1 MEEMNLKMPG
11 FTRIPKPLIKLIHYP
26 PQFFYAIG
34 LGRLLGKFVLLLT
47 TIGRSTGKPRV
58 TPLQYE
64 EIDGK
69 IYLGS
74 SFGKKADWIKNIFK
88 NPRVVVH
95 LKATKFTGIASFIDD
110 SATIVAFLKIRL
122 ERHPKMIGRILRA
135 EGLSIPP
142 SLEELESYA
151 KGMVIVVIE
160 PDSEDQKA

>member
-1 MEEMNLKMPG
+1 MNLTMPG
-11 FTRIPKPLIKLIHYP
+11 FTQLPKPVIKLIHYP

-34 LGRLLGKFVLLLT
+34 FGRLLGKFVLLLT

-74 SFGKKADWIKNIFK
+74 SFGKKADWVKNILK
-88 NPRVVVH
+88 NPQVGVQF
-95 LKATKFTGIASFIDD
+95 KATKFTGIATIIDD
-110 SATIVAFLKIRL
+110 SAKIVEFLKIRI
-122 ERHPKMIGRILRA
+122 ERHPKMIGWILRA

-160 PDSEDQKA
+160 PASDDQKA

>member
-1 MEEMNLKMPG
+1 MPG
-11 FTRIPKPLIKLIHYP
+11 FTQLSKPLIKLIRYP

-34 LGRLLGKFVLLLT
+34 FGRLLGKFVLLLT

-64 EIDGK
+64 IIDGR

-74 SFGKKADWIKNIFK
+74 SFGKRADWVKNILK
-88 NPRVVVH
+88 NPQVLVQ
-95 LKATKFTGIASFIDD
+95 LKDKKFTGIATIIDD
-110 SATIVAFLKIRL
+110 SAKIVAFLKIRL

-135 EGLSIPP
+135 EGLTIPP

-151 KGMVIVVIE
+151 KGMVIAVIE
-160 PDSEDQKA
+160 PNSDNL

>member
-1 MEEMNLKMPG
+1 MPG
-11 FTRIPKPLIKLIHYP
+11 FTQLPKPIIKLIHYP

-34 LGRLLGKFVLLLT
+34 LGRILGRFVLLLI
-47 TIGRSTGKPRV
+47 TIGRSTGKRRV

-74 SFGKKADWIKNIFK
+74 SFGKKADWVKNILK
-88 NPRVVVH
+88 NPQVVVQ
-95 LKATKFTGIASFIDD
+95 LKANKFNGIASIIDD
-110 SATIVAFLKIRL
+110 SAKIVAFLKIRL

-151 KGMVIVVIE
+151 KGMVIVVIV
-160 PDSEDQKA
+160 PNLDDQKA

>member
-1 MEEMNLKMPG
+1 MPG
-11 FTRIPKPLIKLIHYP
+11 FTHLPKPVIKLIRYP
-26 PQFFYAIG
+26 PQFFYEIG
-34 LGRLLGKFVLLLT
+34 LGSLLGKFVLLLT

-58 TPLQYE
+58 TPFQYE

-74 SFGKKADWIKNIFK
+74 SFGKKADWVKNILK
-88 NPRVVVH
+88 NPKVGVH
-95 LKATKFTGIASFIDD
+95 LKGTKFTGIVSVIDD
-110 SATIVAFLKIRL
+110 SAKIVTFLKIRL

-142 SLEELESYA
+142 SLEALESHA

-160 PDSEDQKA
+160 PDLDDQKA

>member
-1 MEEMNLKMPG
+1 MNLTMPG
-11 FTRIPKPLIKLIHYP
+11 FTQLPKPVIKLIHYP

-74 SFGKKADWIKNIFK
+74 SFGKKADWVKNILK
-88 NPRVVVH
+88 NPRVVVQV
-95 LKATKFTGIASFIDD
+95 KATKFTGIASIIDD
-110 SATIVAFLKIRL
+110 SAKIVAFLKTRL

-142 SLEELESYA
+142 SLEEMESYA

-160 PDSEDQKA
+160 PTSDYSEA

>member
-1 MEEMNLKMPG
+1 MPG
-11 FTRIPKPLIKLIHYP
+11 FTQLPKPIIKLIRYP

-34 LGRLLGKFVLLLT
+34 LGSLLGKFVLLLT

-74 SFGKKADWIKNIFK
+74 SFGKNADWVKNILK
-88 NPRVVVH
+88 NPQVGVQV
-95 LKATKFTGIASFIDD
+95 KANKFTGIATIIDD
-110 SATIVAFLKIRL
+110 SAKIVAFLKIRL
-122 ERHPKMIGRILRA
+122 ERHPKMIGRILKA
-135 EGLSIPP
+135 EGLAIPP
-142 SLEELESYA
+142 SHKELETYA

-160 PDSEDQKA
+160 PNSENQKA

>member
-1 MEEMNLKMPG
+1 MPG
-11 FTRIPKPLIKLIHYP
+11 FTQLPKPVIKLIHYP

-34 LGRLLGKFVLLLT
+34 LGPLLGKFVLLLI

-74 SFGKKADWIKNIFK
+74 SFGKKADWVKNILK
-88 NPRVVVH
+88 NPQVVVH
-95 LKATKFTGIASFIDD
+95 LKATKFTGIASVIDD
-110 SATIVAFLKIRL
+110 SAKIVDFLKIRL

-142 SLEELESYA
+142 SLEALQSYS

-160 PDSEDQKA
+160 PNLDDQKA

>member
-1 MEEMNLKMPG
+1 MPG
-11 FTRIPKPLIKLIHYP
+11 FTHLPKPVIKLIRYP

-34 LGRLLGKFVLLLT
+34 LGSLLGKFVLLLT

-74 SFGKKADWIKNIFK
+74 SFGNKADWVKNILR
-88 NPRVVVH
+88 NPKVGVQ
-95 LKATKFTGIASFIDD
+95 LKGTKFTGIATIIDD
-110 SATIVAFLKIRL
+110 SAKIVAFLKTRL

-135 EGLSIPP
+135 EGLAIPP
-142 SLEELESYA
+142 SQEEIESYA

-160 PDSEDQKA
+160 PNLDDQKA